1 MKRLLAATLTLLLPA
16 VMATAQSA
24 PRTGNT
30 FKIRHVTE
38 DAVYLDGGSNA
49 GLAPGMTLNIKRNGV
64 YDASSGVGE
73 IKADVIVA
81 RIVVVS
87 VSKTSA
93 MCEIS
98 KRNFEILAG
107 DIAQPTRTEDEKP
120 APLWTSRS
128 SPISQPVNALPERQS
143 LADRV
148 RQLNG
153 ESREGVRNTHNT
165 AVVAPVPAAPP
176 PTLDVRA
183 VRQPP
188 AANTQE
194 TSPSTTAPAND
205 GAATATAA
213 TAAAAPTPQS
223 ATESVAK
230 TAPAVPPA
238 PLSLGEIARANARRS
253 AAKSTPLV
261 TDAAVTGKTSA
272 HAASPITNAP
282 SPEAAAPAKPVTAV
296 ASAPVTT
303 TASQPKP
310 ATAPPE
316 TARETPQA
324 APATATP
331 AATASAPP
339 TRAAALQ
346 PVETAHAVIP
356 NPAMA
361 AAPATPSRSR
371 VSTGPTEPIT
381 PGRVAFKV
389 KYVAQDAV
397 YIDGG
402 KNAGLAEGM
411 VLSIQRGTATPGAA
425 GPTPE
430 AGTVAELEIVSVS
443 TTSAVC
449 EIRQKSVDLQRGDVA
464 MLSKADQDKMVQAR
478 TLAPDRKYPQVI
490 AFSEGDPL
498 DEEARE
504 TVPRPPLPEIN
515 RTRGR
520 IGVDYSG
527 LRSYA
532 PGSSSVNSAQ
542 AGGVVRIDMTRIGGS
557 YWNLNGYWRGRMN
570 LRNSS
575 AQPQTVYDLVNRTYT
590 IGLTYA
596 NPQSHWVAGVG
607 RLYLPWATSLDTTD
621 GGYLARRFGSH
632 VIIGVFGGTAPD
644 PTSFDYNPDRQ
655 TGGTFIALEG
665 GSFEN
670 VRFTSTEG
678 VAVTGIDLREDRQFI
693 FSENGLFFKKFL
705 SVYHSAQADR
715 QRLPL
720 GGTTEGLSRS
730 FATLRLQPWSR
741 LSIDLNHNYFRDVP
755 TFDPLLVGTGLLD
768 KFLFQGFSAGAR
780 LELPGRISV
789 YNNFGRSN
797 KSGDARD
804 AYNQLYGITVGRLW
818 KTGIRGD
825 VRYSQFDSSFGR
837 GDYRALALSRSFSEL
852 LRIELTAGKQ
862 NFISS
867 LGTPTNYRLAGA
879 TMDWNLGRSYFF
891 ESGFNWQQG
900 TQQTFE
906 QWFMTM
912 GYRFDSGRRR

>member
-16 VMATAQSA
+16 VIATAQSEPPA
-24 PRTGNT
+24 GRT
-30 FKIRHVTE
+30 FKVRHVTE

-49 GLAPGMTLNIKRNGV
+49 GLAPGMTLTIKRNGV

-81 RIVVVS
+81 RIAVVS

-93 MCEIS
+93 MCEIR

-107 DIAQPTRTEDEKP
+107 DVAQSARAEDDRP
-120 APLWTSRS
+120 APLWTSRPA
-128 SPISQPVNALPERQS
+128 PISRPVNALPERQS

-148 RQLNG
+148 RELRG
-153 ESREGVRNTHNT
+153 ERYEGARNSRST
-165 AVVAPVPAAPP
+165 AVVAPTAATPP
-176 PTLDVRA
+176 VTLDVR
-183 VRQPP
+183 VVKQPP
-188 AANTQE
+188 AEKTQAIE
-194 TSPSTTAPAND
+194 SGTTAPVSN
-205 GAATATAA
+205 GAATATPA
-213 TAAAAPTPQS
+213 TAAATPQN
-223 ATESVAK
+223 ATESVARTPS
-230 TAPAVPPA
+230 TAPVA
-238 PLSLGEIARANARRS
+238 PLSLGEIARANARKS
-253 AAKSTPLV
+253 AGKSTPLV
-261 TDAAVTGKTSA
+261 TATAVAGNTSA
-272 HAASPITNAP
+272 NAASPAANAP
-282 SPEAAAPAKPVTAV
+282 SPEAAAPAKPATAI
-296 ASAPVTT
+296 ASAPPTK
-303 TASQPKP
+303 APSQPNLTTP
-310 ATAPPE
+310 PAEVAREAATAP
-316 TARETPQA
+316 
-324 APATATP
+324 PATATP
-331 AATASAPP
+331 AVRTSTPP
-339 TRAAALQ
+339 ARAAAPP

-356 NPAMA
+356 NPATA
-361 AAPATPSRSR
+361 AAPVTTSRSV
-371 VSTGPTEPIT
+371 VSTEPTEPIT

-402 KNAGLAEGM
+402 RNAGLAEGM
-411 VLSIQRGTATPGAA
+411 MLSIQRGTATPGAA
-425 GPTPE
+425 GPAPE
-430 AGTVAELEIVSVS
+430 TSGVAELAIVSVS
-443 TTSAVC
+443 STSAVC
-449 EIRQKSVDLQRGDVA
+449 EIRKKSVEIQRGDVA

-504 TVPRPPLPEIN
+504 SVPRPPLPEIN

-520 IGVDYSG
+520 IGIDYSG

-532 PGSSSVNSAQ
+532 PGASSVNSAQ

-575 AQPQTVYDLVNRTYT
+575 TQPQTVYDLVNRTYT

-621 GGYLARRFGSH
+621 GGYLALRFGSH
-632 VIIGVFGGTAPD
+632 VIIGAFGGTAPD

-678 VAVTGIDLREDRQFI
+678 VAVTGVDLREDRQFI

-705 SVYHSAQADR
+705 SIYHSAQADR

-720 GGTTEGLSRS
+720 GGTMEGLSRS
-730 FATLRLQPWSR
+730 FATVRLQPWSR

-755 TFDPLLVGTGLLD
+755 TFDPSLVGTGLLD

-780 LELPGRISV
+780 LELPGRISL

-797 KSGDARD
+797 RSGDARD
-804 AYNQLYGITVGRLW
+804 SYNQLYGVTVGRLW

-900 TQQTFE
+900 TQQTFQ